1 MLGTIVLAGH
11 MAVQTFAFFY
21 FPLPFSVSMATTVRI
36 GNLLGE
42 GNGPQAI
49 RVAKLGLCITQSI
62 MTVCAAFVYSV
73 RDRFAYLYTSDAEVV
88 ALVADVALVYVL
100 FIMLSGTTQCLR
112 GILTGCGRQPVL
124 AKVSIFASYAV
135 GVPLSFILS
144 GVTPYG
150 LDWGLSGI
158 WLGLASSNVV
168 RSLIL
173 FNVLRVQDWDA
184 IALKAM
190 EKAREKAPS
199 PRTPRK

>member
-1 MLGTIVLAGH
+1 
-11 MAVQTFAFFY
+11 
-21 FPLPFSVSMATTVRI
+21 
-36 GNLLGE
+36 
-42 GNGPQAI
+42 
-49 RVAKLGLCITQSI
+49 

-100 FIMLSGTTQCLR
+100 FVMLSGTTQCLR

-199 PRTPRK
+199 PGTPRK

>member
-1 MLGTIVLAGH
+1 MSFGPRHKMRCVLNKAD
-11 MAVQTFAFFY
+11 Q
-21 FPLPFSVSMATTVRI
+21 I
-36 GNLLGE
+36 
-42 GNGPQAI
+42 
-49 RVAKLGLCITQSI
+49 
-62 MTVCAAFVYSV
+62 
-73 RDRFAYLYTSDAEVV
+73 DAEN
-88 ALVADVALVYVL
+88 L
-100 FIMLSGTTQCLR
+100 
-112 GILTGCGRQPVL
+112 
-124 AKVSIFASYAV
+124 
-135 GVPLSFILS
+135 VPLSFILS

>member
-1 MLGTIVLAGH
+1 M
-11 MAVQTFAFFY
+11 
-21 FPLPFSVSMATTVRI
+21 
-36 GNLLGE
+36 
-42 GNGPQAI
+42 
-49 RVAKLGLCITQSI
+49 
-62 MTVCAAFVYSV
+62 
-73 RDRFAYLYTSDAEVV
+73 
-88 ALVADVALVYVL
+88 
-100 FIMLSGTTQCLR
+100 
-112 GILTGCGRQPVL
+112 L

-150 LDWGLSGI
+150 LDWGLSAI

-190 EKAREKAPS
+190 VKA
-199 PRTPRK
+199 